1 MVKPR
6 LRKRL
11 GDLLVEEGVISND
24 QLMAALKN
32 QKGKGIKLGASLID
46 LGYINEEQLLKF
58 LAKQL
63 NIPFYDLSKVK
74 IDQAAV
80 QLIPEVQA
88 RRLRVLCIH
97 AEPDRATVVMSD
109 PADLN
114 AMDCSSSPPSGSS
127 TERPRKSSP
136 SPRSSRRS
144 TRPRTSRW
152 EPRPRPRA
160 PRTRRRSSSS
170 SA

>member
-11 GDLLVEEGVISND
+11 GDLLVEEGVIPND

-97 AEPDRATVVMSD
+97 AEPAI
-109 PADLN
+109 
-114 AMDCSSSPPSGSS
+114 
-127 TERPRKSSP
+127 
-136 SPRSSRRS
+136 
-144 TRPRTSRW
+144 
-152 EPRPRPRA
+152 
-160 PRTRRRSSSS
+160 
-170 SA
+170 